1 MYYLNVGQ
9 KYCIFA
15 AIRCDAM
22 NNNFKMIAKTLF
34 GFEEI
39 LAREIRNLGGGN
51 VVEGVRSVSFVGD
64 TGFMYKANLCLRTAI
79 KIIKPIHSFSVRNE
93 HELYKSIYR
102 MDWSEYLNIDT
113 TFAIDATVKSDNF
126 SHSLYVSQK
135 VKDAI
140 VDKFRDTE
148 GQRPSVDVK
157 HPDLRINIHLHKDRC
172 NVSLDS
178 SGRSLHQRG
187 YRIATNI
194 APINEVLAAGLLLL
208 SGWDGQCDFLDPM
221 CGSGTMLTEAA
232 MIACN
237 IPVNINRKEF
247 AFEKWDDFD
256 EDLFDKIVESQLKKT
271 REFHHKIIGYDKAPS
286 AVRKAK
292 ENIENA
298 NLSDYISVE
307 RKNFFDTEKGT
318 IGKLHMV
325 FNPPYGERLDRSSL
339 DSDFDVEAFYA
350 EIGDTLKQRY
360 PGTDAWF
367 ITSNLEALKFVG
379 LRPSRKIK
387 VFNSHLES
395 RLVKYV
401 MYEGSK
407 KAKFQKKTD

>member
-1 MYYLNVGQ
+1 
-9 KYCIFA
+9 
-15 AIRCDAM
+15 M
-22 NNNFKMIAKTLF
+22 NKNFKMVAKTLF

-39 LAREIRNLGGGN
+39 LAKELRNLGAGN
-51 VVEGVRSVSFVGD
+51 VQEGVRSVSFDGD

-79 KIIKPIHSFSVRNE
+79 KIIKPIQSFGVRNE
-93 HELYKSIYR
+93 NELYRKIYS
-102 MDWSEYLNIDT
+102 MDWGDYLSVDT
-113 TFAIDATVKSDNF
+113 TFAIDATVNSENF

-135 VKDAI
+135 AKDAI

-148 GQRPSVDVK
+148 GKRPNVDVR
-157 HPDLRINIHLHKDRC
+157 HPDIRLNIHIQKEHC
-172 NVSLDS
+172 NISLDS

-187 YRIATNI
+187 YRVATNI

-247 AFEKWDDFD
+247 AFEKWNDFD
-256 EDLFDKIVESQLKKT
+256 EELFEKIIDASLNKT
-271 REFHHKIIGYDKAPS
+271 REFHYKIMGYDKAPS
-286 AVRKAK
+286 AVRKAI
-292 ENIENA
+292 ENVENA
-298 NLSDYISVE
+298 NLAEYISVE
-307 RKNFFDTEKGT
+307 RKNFFKTTKFTDNH
-318 IGKLHMV
+318 LHMV
-325 FNPPYGERLDRSSL
+325 FNPPYGERLNRRDL
-339 DSDFDVEAFYA
+339 DSDFDVETFYSD
-350 EIGDTLKQRY
+350 IGDTLKREY
-360 PGTDAWF
+360 SGTDAWF

-379 LRPSRKIK
+379 LRPSRKTK

-407 KAKFQKKTD
+407 KAKKNLSTE

>member
-1 MYYLNVGQ
+1 ML
-9 KYCIFA
+9 
-15 AIRCDAM
+15 
-22 NNNFKMIAKTLF
+22 AKTMF

-39 LAREIRNLGGGN
+39 LARELRNLGGAN
-51 VVEGVRSVSFVGD
+51 VKEGVRSVFFEGD

-79 KIIKPIHSFSVRNE
+79 KIIKPIHSFKVKNE
-93 HELYKSIYR
+93 DDLYRKIYA
-102 MDWSEYLNIDT
+102 MDWTEYMTADT
-113 TFAIDATVKSDNF
+113 TFAIDTTLKSDAF
-126 SHSLYVSQK
+126 THSLYISQK

-148 GQRPSVDVK
+148 GKRPDVDVK
-157 HPDLRINIHLHKDRC
+157 FPDLRLNIHLHDDTC
-172 NVSLDS
+172 NVALDS

-187 YRIATNI
+187 YKTATNI

-208 SGWDGQCDFLDPM
+208 SGWDGQCDFMDPM

-247 AFEKWDDFD
+247 AFEKWPDFD
-256 EDLFDKIVESQLKKT
+256 PELFDKIVDSALNKT
-271 REFHHKIIGYDKAPS
+271 REFHFKIIGYDKAPS
-286 AVRKAK
+286 AVQKAK
-292 ENIENA
+292 DNISNA
-298 NLSDYISVE
+298 NLDSYITVE
-307 RKNFFDTEKGT
+307 RKNFFDTQKENDKH
-318 IGKLHMV
+318 LHMV
-325 FNPPYGERLDRSSL
+325 FNPPYGERLDI
-339 DSDFDVEAFYA
+339 DMEEFYKD
-350 EIGDTLKQRY
+350 IGDTLKQSY

-367 ITSNLEALKFVG
+367 ITSNLDAIKFVG

-401 MYEGSK
+401 MYAGSK
-407 KAKFQKKTD
+407 KAKFNKHMNSDETKN